1 MTPEKIVL
9 YWGHVDAK
17 DSSSSRLK
25 VCVVPFEP
33 QKERA
38 KVAKGEV
45 YLGVID

>member
-1 MTPEKIVL
+1 MV
-9 YWGHVDAK
+9 YWGQVDAK
-17 DSSSSRLK
+17 DSSSSSRLK

-33 QKERA
+33 QKRA